1 MKQFK
6 TIILLSF
13 LLLTTALL
21 PSEARKA
28 QKTHITI
35 ASFNLRMDTKNDG
48 INQWSNRKELVKGL
62 IRFHD
67 FDIMGTQEGFKHM
80 LDGVAE
86 LSEYAWIGEGRDG
99 GTDGEHSAIFYK
111 RAKYELL
118 EHGDFWYSE
127 TPDQVGLGW
136 DAKCCNRIC
145 SWAKFR
151 DRLTGKTFFVFNSHY
166 DHEGVVARRESS
178 KLLLKKI
185 REIAGT
191 DVPVFATGDYNAV
204 PTDEPIQ
211 TILAD
216 GLLSDSYR
224 TTLQT
229 PYGTTCTYHGYKIP
243 KPGNDYRI
251 DYIFVTKD
259 IRILQYGTLNELPY
273 GRFPSDHFPIMVKAE
288 I

>member
-21 PSEARKA
+21 PAEARKA

-178 KLLLKKI
+178 KLLLRKI

-224 TTLQT
+224 TTLQA

>member
-145 SWAKFR
+145 SWGKFR

-178 KLLLKKI
+178 KLLLRKI

-224 TTLQT
+224 TTLQA

>member
-224 TTLQT
+224 TTLQA